1 MLDHVNELYIVVG
14 GVLEAWSSAENH
26 DDVSIAIDEHDG
38 TTKKMFPYRDLANRS
53 MHGGAPSTT
62 SR

>member
-14 GVLEAWSSAENH
+14 GVLEAWSSAENN
-26 DDVSIAIDEHDG
+26 DDVSIAIDEHNG
-38 TTKKMFPYRDLANRS
+38 ITKKMFPYRDLANRS